1 MDPRPCRSL
10 QVQFTKEEINSFRTL
25 GIEPPRRSELSF
37 HADLAEIRI
46 LGFQSPDRCRF
57 EDNVAHAYFIYPDET
72 NYTGSTRT
80 FTALLNSCLKL
91 NRHALAIA
99 RMRSNSPPEFV
110 LLIPQAETFAK
121 NGGQED
127 PPGFH
132 VIRLPFVDDIR
143 DPPRGMTENIIANDD
158 EVMAMEKIIRRLRF
172 KSGKYASDAY
182 QNPAL
187 QYHQRQLEALA
198 FEEDFDTA
206 MFEDLAL
213 PKYAGVHKQAGAL
226 MAEWKR
232 LINEDDRATEEV
244 TVKPGTKRGAG
255 APAVAEVSY

>member
-1 MDPRPCRSL
+1 MP
-10 QVQFTKEEINSFRTL
+10 FAN
-25 GIEPPRRSELSF
+25 
-37 HADLAEIRI
+37 LAEIRI
-46 LGFQSPDRCRF
+46 LGFQSPERCRL

-99 RMRSNSPPEFV
+99 RLRANSPPEFV

-121 NGGQED
+121 GGGQED

-143 DPPRGMTENIIANDD
+143 DPPRGMTENIVATDE

-206 MFEDLAL
+206 MFEDVAL
-213 PKYAGVHKQAGAL
+213 PKYAGVHKQAGKL

-232 LINEDDRATEEV
+232 LVDEDDRALENL
-244 TVKPGTKRGAG
+244 TVKSGTKRGAA
-255 APAVAEVSY
+255 APAAAAVSSDDW

>member
-1 MDPRPCRSL
+1 
-10 QVQFTKEEINSFRTL
+10 
-25 GIEPPRRSELSF
+25 
-37 HADLAEIRI
+37 
-46 LGFQSPDRCRF
+46 
-57 EDNVAHAYFIYPDET
+57 
-72 NYTGSTRT
+72 
-80 FTALLNSCLKL
+80 
-91 NRHALAIA
+91 
-99 RMRSNSPPEFV
+99 MRANSPPEFV
-110 LLIPQAETFAK
+110 LLIPQAETFK

-143 DPPRGMTENIIANDD
+143 DPPRGMDHNIIATDD

-198 FEEDFDTA
+198 FEEDFDTEA
-206 MFEDLAL
+206 FEDVAL
-213 PKYAGVHKQAGAL
+213 PKYAGVHKQAGKL

-232 LINEDDRATEEV
+232 LIDEDERASENM
-244 TVKPGTKRGAG
+244 VKSTKRGATS
-255 APAVAEVSY
+255 APAAVS

>member
-1 MDPRPCRSL
+1 MS
-10 QVQFTKEEINSFRTL
+10 I
-25 GIEPPRRSELSF
+25 
-37 HADLAEIRI
+37 ADLAEIRI
-46 LGFQSPDRCRF
+46 LGFQSPERCRL

-99 RMRSNSPPEFV
+99 RLRANSPPEFV

-121 NGGQED
+121 GGGQED

-143 DPPRGMTENIIANDD
+143 DPPRGMTDNIVATDE

-206 MFEDLAL
+206 MFEDVAL
-213 PKYAGVHKQAGAL
+213 PKYAGVHKQAGKL

-232 LINEDDRATEEV
+232 LVDEDDRALENL
-244 TVKPGTKRGAG
+244 TVKSGTKRGAA
-255 APAVAEVSY
+255 APATAAVS